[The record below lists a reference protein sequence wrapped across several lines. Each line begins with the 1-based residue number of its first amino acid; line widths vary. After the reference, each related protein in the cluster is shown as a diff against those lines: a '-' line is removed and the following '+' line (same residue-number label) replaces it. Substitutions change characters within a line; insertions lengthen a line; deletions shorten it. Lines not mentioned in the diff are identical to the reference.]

1 MKKSKLIVEY
11 DYDFELA
18 GIVSTA
24 RGYKMAWEINHK
36 LGIHLIKQPD
46 LVVGFKN
53 QTEKQFSYYA
63 FETRLN
69 RLKLFKNKPVD
80 YTEGNYF
87 LVPEFPRFDF
97 IILTASEEP
106 EYFTIVMNLLK
117 ELPSIELITSLPTD
131 SLRSKS
137 NFIF

>member
-11 DYDFELA
+11 DYNFELA
-18 GIVSTA
+18 GIVSTV
-24 RGYKMAWEINHK
+24 RGYKLAWEINHK
-36 LGIHLIKQPD
+36 LGIHLVKQPD
-46 LVVGFKN
+46 LIVGFKN
-53 QTEKQFSYYA
+53 QMEKQFSYYA

-80 YTEGNYF
+80 YSEGNYF

-97 IILTASEEP
+97 IILAASEEP
-106 EYFTIVMNLLK
+106 EYFTGVMHLLK
-117 ELPSIELITSLPTD
+117 EIPSLELITSIPTD

-137 NFIF
+137 NFVF